1 MARVSG
7 WLSVGVVATG
17 LSMSVLVGAG
27 AAGANTGGDS
37 DAGGDRGPSS
47 AADSGP
53 QRPAA
58 RDLRTSLRD
67 LRTRAER
74 STEVETRAGTAVGA
88 DGTAAPPKPRRTPTD
103 RGLDG
108 LREAAESVKELGEQA
123 VSRIEAS
130 LDRAGQSVAGQVAGE
145 RAHESDPRPAAHK
158 DIAAIPDR
166 VREALRATPR
176 RQAVEGAVAQH
187 WVTKDADGPTGRAV
201 ETGVGI
207 AADALAGTDAGSEP
221 TFTVER
227 TVSESSTTAV
237 PTTQAVLRR
246 PLARL
251 DEVAARLIDP
261 IGRAL
266 LDPTRTETP
275 RPVTV
280 LSTVL
285 FTIYSALT
293 RVLEG
298 PPAVPPNLRDRVQ
311 VSSSTL
317 EITEGNEVPAD
328 WYLPIRAEGEPAP
341 DRLIHLQHGFL
352 ANGPMYSY
360 TAAILADRT
369 NSVVVVT
376 SLTSNPFA
384 AGGIWLGG
392 DAMHKAVADLY
403 LDDDRT
409 ALNDSLRTALDKA
422 GRDDITLPD
431 RFVLTGHSL
440 GGGFAPGVA
449 GHYAEGLLLKRE
461 TDPDAPNQLAGVIVY
476 DAVPISPIMPN
487 AMARLAA
494 LEASGDPSGYVPV
507 YELGAPLNPL
517 NMFSHVDGE
526 LSDARPGK
534 FNGVVLVG
542 GVHMDAMLGHNP
554 LTQTLAYLIA
564 GIPQRQNPLAV
575 QDLSVGWI
583 DDMFSGRVDPATG
596 KCEDDCAGQYAGP
609 GQRFTVET
617 AAGAATAVVIDSRP
631 GADRPGV
638 VTQLVN
644 LIVSNVTG
652 ALLGAPSSPGP
663 GVTVGTSALQ
673 ISEGRTVE
681 ADWYF
686 PDAEPTGVIY
696 LQHGFFRSN
705 DNVSA
710 LAADLARS
718 TGAVVVAPSMS
729 SNFLTADGFW
739 INGAPTQQAVAT
751 LFSGDRAAL
760 SASAA
765 AAGFTGELPSEFVL
779 AGHSAGGN
787 LVTAA
792 AGYLAASGADLG
804 DFKGVVLLDAVD
816 GGGAMRTGL
825 RRLESTG
832 VPVYQI
838 AAEPCL
844 CNAFGSGT
852 DVLTSE
858 RAGRFVGVLVTG
870 GSHIDAEGVN
880 SGPLAGLVC
889 GYSTPQNSAAVP
901 TLAAGWVA
909 DMLADRISPETG
921 VCAGDCAGYYGE
933 PGSTM
938 IGGARVVRLDSGVGA
953 RPSHDAVRSPV
964 QVAA

>member
-1 MARVSG
+1 MSG
-7 WLSVGVVATG
+7 WLGVGVVAAG
-17 LSMSVLVGAG
+17 LSMTVLAGAG
-27 AAGANTGGDS
+27 VAGADTGSDTDS
-37 DAGGDRGPSS
+37 GGDRPSS
-47 AADSGP
+47 SAGDGP

-58 RDLRTSLRD
+58 RTPRIELRD
-67 LRTRAER
+67 LRTRVER
-74 STEVETRAGTAVGA
+74 FAGAGAGDAATA
-88 DGTAAPPKPRRTPTD
+88 DDAPKKP
-103 RGLDG
+103 
-108 LREAAESVKELGEQA
+108 GEQA
-123 VSRIEAS
+123 MSRIEAA
-130 LDRAGQSVAGQVAGE
+130 LERAGRAVADQVAGE
-145 RAHESDPRPAAHK
+145 RTPSADARPTARR
-158 DIAAIPDR
+158 DIAAIPTR
-166 VREALRATPR
+166 VREALRGTPR
-176 RQAVEGAVAQH
+176 GAFAQRDTTGDAGDPMVRSVQTGAGDSAPAADAQAVE
-187 WVTKDADGPTGRAV
+187 RAA
-201 ETGVGI
+201 TTPST
-207 AADALAGTDAGSEP
+207 AT
-221 TFTVER
+221 TT
-227 TVSESSTTAV
+227 TTTATPSMTSATV

-246 PLARL
+246 PFARL
-251 DEVAARLIDP
+251 DEAAARLIDP
-261 IGRAL
+261 LGKAL
-266 LDPTRTETP
+266 IDPTRTDTP

-317 EITEGNEVPAD
+317 VITAGQEVPAD

-384 AGGIWLGG
+384 EGGLWLGG

-403 LDDDRT
+403 LDDDRRALTASLQT
-409 ALNDSLRTALDKA
+409 ALLKA

-431 RFVLTGHSL
+431 RFVLAGHSL

-461 TDPDAPNQLAGVIVY
+461 TDPGAPNQLAGVVVY

-494 LEASGDPSGYVPV
+494 LEASGDASDYVPV
-507 YELGAPLNPL
+507 YEIGAPLNFFNL
-517 NMFSHVDGE
+517 FSHIDAE

-534 FNGVVLVG
+534 FNGVVLAG
-542 GVHMDAMLGHNP
+542 GVHMDAMLGPNP

-575 QDLSVGWI
+575 QELSVGWI
-583 DDMFSGRVDPATG
+583 DDMFSGRIDPSTG
-596 KCEDDCAGQYAGP
+596 GCVLDCAGQYAGP
-609 GQRFTVET
+609 GQRFSVAT
-617 AAGAATAVVIDSRP
+617 AAGEATAVVIDSRP

-638 VTQLVN
+638 VTQFVN
-644 LIVSNVTG
+644 LIVSTVTR
-652 ALLGAPSSPGP
+652 ALLGGPSAPGP
-663 GVTVGTSALQ
+663 GVTVGTSQLE
-673 ISEGRTVE
+673 ISPGRTVE

-696 LQHGFFRSN
+696 LQHGFFRSR

-718 TGAVVVAPSMS
+718 TGAVVVAPSLS

-739 INGAPTQQAVAT
+739 INGAPTQEAVAA
-751 LFSGDRAAL
+751 LFAGDREAL

-765 AAGFTGELPSEFVL
+765 AAGFTGELPSAFVL

-792 AGYLAASGADLG
+792 AGHLADSGADLG

-816 GGGAMRTGL
+816 SGGAMRTGL

-832 VPVYQI
+832 IPVYQI

-852 DVLTSE
+852 EVLISE
-858 RAGRFVGVLVTG
+858 RAGRFVGVLVAG
-870 GSHIDAEGVN
+870 GSHIDPEGVN
-880 SGPLAGLVC
+880 SGPLAALAC
-889 GYSTPQNSAAVP
+889 GPSKPQNSAAVP
-901 TLAAGWVA
+901 VLAAGWIT
-909 DMLADRISPETG
+909 DMLAGRISPESG
-921 VCAGDCAGYYGE
+921 VCGSDCAGYYGE
-933 PGSTM
+933 PGSIM
-938 IGGARVVRLDSGVGA
+938 IGGARVERLDSGA
-953 RPSHDAVRSPV
+953 AADASHEAVASPAL
-964 QVAA
+964 VAA